1 MRRNEEA
8 ALLAAISGILLLL
21 GGYTGARPVNR
32 FFELLEEVFGSR
44 PALLAVAYIFV
55 GIASLGGVTV
65 WIGGF
70 LIWKDRVRLGR
81 ILILIGSGAGLFTLI
96 LFLLVNLRREEFSL
110 LASVLPAALGV
121 AFGILARFRAK
132 PKRIL

>member
-1 MRRNEEA
+1 MRRNDLA
-8 ALLAAISGILLLL
+8 ALLAAISGILLIL

-32 FFELLEEVFGSR
+32 FFALLEELLGPR
-44 PALLAVAYIFV
+44 PALLALAYIFV

-65 WIGGF
+65 WMGGY

-81 ILILIGSGAGLFTLI
+81 LLILIGSGAGLFTLI

-110 LASVLPAALGV
+110 LASVVPAALGV

-132 PKRIL
+132 AKPIL